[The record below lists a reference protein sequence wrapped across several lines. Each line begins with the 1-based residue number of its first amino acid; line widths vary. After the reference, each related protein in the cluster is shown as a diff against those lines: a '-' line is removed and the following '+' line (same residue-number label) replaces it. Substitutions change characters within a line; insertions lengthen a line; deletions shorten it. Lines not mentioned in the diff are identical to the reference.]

1 MPPATLFDR
10 PRARYNG
17 AVMDLGQAR
26 DRMVTEQ
33 LKRRGISDRRVLEA
47 MRAVERHRFIS
58 PDLIEHAYDDGPL
71 PIGAAQT
78 ISQPYIVAEMT
89 QIAELGG
96 REKVLE
102 IGTGCGYQ
110 TAILARL
117 AHEVY
122 SIECI
127 AELHRRAAAILREMS
142 VNNCFFELG
151 DGSQG
156 WPEAAPFD
164 AILVTAAMPGIP
176 RPLLEQLAPDGRLI
190 APVGEDE
197 LQTLVRVAR
206 ENGHWQERY
215 FGDCR
220 FVKMVGKYGF
230 S

>member
-1 MPPATLFDR
+1 
-10 PRARYNG
+10 
-17 AVMDLGQAR
+17 MDLGQAR

-33 LKRRGISDRRVLEA
+33 LQRRGISDRRVLDA

-58 PDLIEHAYDDGPL
+58 PDLVDHAYDDGPL

-89 QIAELGG
+89 QIAELSG

-117 AHEVY
+117 AREVY

-127 AELHRRAAAILREMS
+127 AELHRRAAAILRELG
-142 VNNCFFELG
+142 VTNCFFKLG

-156 WPEAAPFD
+156 WREAAPFD
-164 AILVTAAMPGIP
+164 VILVTAAMPGIP

-197 LQTLVRVAR
+197 LQTLVRLAR

-220 FVKMVGKYGF
+220 FVKMVGKFGF

>member
-1 MPPATLFDR
+1 
-10 PRARYNG
+10 
-17 AVMDLGQAR
+17 MDLGQAR

-33 LKRRGISDRRVLEA
+33 LQRRGINDPAVLEA
-47 MRAVERHRFIS
+47 MRVVERHRFIS
-58 PDLIEHAYDDGPL
+58 PDLLEHAYDDGPL

-89 QIAELGG
+89 QIADLTG

-102 IGTGCGYQ
+102 VGTGCGYQ

-117 AHEVY
+117 AREVY

-127 AELHRRAAAILREMS
+127 ADLHRSAAAILREMG
-142 VNNCFFELG
+142 VANCYLKLG
-151 DGSQG
+151 DGSEG

-164 AILVTAAMPGIP
+164 VILVTAAMPGIP
-176 RPLLEQLAPDGRLI
+176 RSLLEQLAPDGRLI

-197 LQTLVRVAR
+197 LQTLVRIAR
-206 ENGHWQERY
+206 EGGHWQERY
-215 FGDCR
+215 FGECR
-220 FVKMVGKYGF
+220 FVKMVGKFGF